1 MGHSDVLSA
10 DVWRQM
16 VSFAG
21 YSFNKA
27 HSASFAVES
36 YMSLYL
42 KTYFPQEFMV
52 AVINNFGGFYSS
64 ELYFLE
70 LLKEKGDIEPPCINH
85 SDLYTNIVG
94 SHVHA
99 GFIHIK
105 RLEQRLVEQ

>member
-1 MGHSDVLSA
+1 
-10 DVWRQM
+10 M

-70 LLKEKGDIEPPCINH
+70 LLKAKGDIEPLVSI
-85 SDLYTNIVG
+85 TVT
-94 SHVHA
+94 VHEYRRFEKYIPVL
-99 GFIHIK
+99 FISNDCRK
-105 RLEQRLVEQ
+105 N